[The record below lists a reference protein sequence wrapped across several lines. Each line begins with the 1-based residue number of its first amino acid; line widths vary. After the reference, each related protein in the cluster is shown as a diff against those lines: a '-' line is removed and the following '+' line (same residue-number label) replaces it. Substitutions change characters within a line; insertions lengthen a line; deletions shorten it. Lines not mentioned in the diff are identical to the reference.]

1 VNLFRNRPLEG
12 PYPYLWLDATYL
24 KIRSNHRVVSKALVI
39 SSRRQ
44 DDRRTRDPGLRHRSV
59 RERAILARIS
69 QGSISRG
76 LSGVQLVISDAHEGL
91 KKAIQRALLG
101 ASWQRCTVHFMRNAL
116 AHVPRGAQQMVAAY
130 IRTIF
135 AQPDQATAKA
145 QLWQVA
151 ATLEERFPKVAQMLT
166 ACEDEFSR
174 TWRSR
179 KSTTNRFTRPT
190 LLRG

>member
-1 VNLFRNRPLEG
+1 M
-12 PYPYLWLDATYL
+12 
-24 KIRSNHRVVSKALVI
+24 
-39 SSRRQ
+39 
-44 DDRRTRDPGLRHRSV
+44 
-59 RERAILARIS
+59 
-69 QGSISRG
+69 
-76 LSGVQLVISDAHEGL
+76 ISDAHEGL

-166 ACEDEFSR
+166 ACEDEILAYGVPEEHHKQIHSTNPLERLNKEIKRRADVVGIFPNDESALRLLGAVMMEQNDEWIVLRRYFSQE
-174 TWRSR
+174 SMS
-179 KSTTNRFTRPT
+179 KLLPPT
-190 LLRG
+190 DATVALPPVD